1 VFKSSLVSDAISS
14 AISDSADVARTLH
27 RPFPTGFRPL
37 DGYLADG
44 LRPRELVLLAG
55 RQGTGKTTFAMQ
67 VARSVALDGRPVVVA
82 SFEHDEQAIVERF
95 VAMELASRGHG
106 ASFPARHV
114 VERMRRRH
122 AEIWHDVETWQEALD
137 EVSEWGARVRLIGPS
152 VDSPSVTLEELGAV
166 VRESTITFGM
176 APLVVVDYLQK
187 FVTPGETD
195 DVRSGR
201 VAVALKELAMGSGAA
216 VLAITAADRDGLV
229 AGRRLR
235 IHHLRGAAVLAYEAD
250 VVLVFNDKYDVV
262 ARQHLVYDA
271 SNAAR
276 MHDVVVV
283 SIEKNRGGLDN
294 IDLEFYKQFE
304 SNRFDPEGAVVR
316 EQLVDDRL
324 YD

>member
-1 VFKSSLVSDAISS
+1 VFKSSLVSDAIES
-14 AISDSADVARTLH
+14 AIADSPELAGPLH

-44 LRPRELVLLAG
+44 LRPRELALLAG

-67 VARSVALDGRPVVVA
+67 VARCVALEGRPVVIA
-82 SFEHDEQAIVERF
+82 SFEHDEQAMIERF
-95 VAMELASRGHG
+95 VAMELAARGHA
-106 ASFPARHV
+106 ASFPARRV
-114 VERMRRRH
+114 AERMRKRH
-122 AEIWHDVETWQEALD
+122 AEVWHDADVWQEGIDA
-137 EVSEWGARVRLIGPS
+137 VSDWGRRVRLIGPS
-152 VDSPSVTLEELGAV
+152 VDTPSVTLQELQAV
-166 VRESTITFGM
+166 VEEATAASGM
-176 APLVVVDYLQK
+176 APLVIIDYLQK
-187 FVTPGETD
+187 FVTSGETD

-216 VLAITAADRDGLV
+216 VLAITAADREGLV
-229 AGRRLR
+229 VGRRLR
-235 IHHLRGAAVLAYEAD
+235 IHHLRGASVLAYEAD
-250 VVLVFNDKYDVV
+250 VVLVFNDKYDIV

-294 IDLEFYKQFE
+294 IALEFHKQFE

-324 YD
+324 YE